1 MTATSSGRTVGGEEQ
16 QKARAVRGLGNPMG
30 RGPTASDREGRSA
43 AAAAGG
49 VRVFEG
55 EPRLLE
61 VALVVQGDAVQVLG
75 AESVHEA
82 AYAGALDHDVVVGG
96 LVFDAEAVFEAGAPA
111 RQHADPQPGGLRG
124 HLLLRHEFAHLDRRL
139 VGQRQGDGSRTLCR
153 RHCDPPVTCEL
164 RKSRRPC
171 QLSLREARALM
182 RLTLADW
189 LVVALYFLFNIGV
202 GLYYKRRAGKSTAEY
217 FLSGRNVPWWLA
229 GTSMVATTFAAD
241 TPLVVTGLVAQN
253 GIAGNWLWWNL
264 LASGM
269 LSVFFYARLWRRSGV
284 MTDIEFAEI
293 RYAGPPAAFLRGFRA
308 LYLGLLMNCII
319 LGWVNLAMAKIL
331 ELVFGISKGE
341 ALWIVVGLIV
351 LPSAISTLSG
361 LWGVLVTDLFQFV
374 IKMGMVIVL
383 AVVAVQ
389 AVGGIEA
396 MKAKLALIDQA
407 RAASGSRGSVLSF
420 VPDVGSAWVP
430 FLTFFVYIGVNW
442 WATWYPGAEPGGGGY
457 VAQRMLSAKD
467 ERHSLLATLWFNIA
481 HYAVRPWPWI
491 LVALASLILF
501 PGLPDPE
508 TGYIRVMIDYLPSSL
523 RGLMIAAFAA
533 AFMSTIATQLNW
545 GASYLVNDF
554 YRRFVRREAGEPHYV
569 LASRLAT
576 ALLTVISAAVAFRI
590 ESIGGAWKLLIIT
603 GAGTGAVLLLRWYWW
618 RINAW
623 SEVSAM
629 IAAFVVS
636 VLLQTVWGLD
646 SDRPLDFAH
655 IVLITVAVTTV
666 VWLAVT
672 FLTRPESES
681 TLVAFYRRTRPS
693 RTGWGPV
700 AARAPDVQASSDG
713 LANLLDW
720 VAGCVLVYGAL
731 FGVGKLLLHETLP
744 GLLLLALSG
753 LAGGVIYRDLS
764 RRGWSTVVE

>member
-1 MTATSSGRTVGGEEQ
+1 MTATSSGRTGGEEQ
-16 QKARAVRGLGNPMG
+16 QKARAMRGLVNPMG

-82 AYAGALDHDVVVGG
+82 SHAGALDHDVVVGG
-96 LVFDAEAVFEAGAPA
+96 LVFDAEAVFEARAPA
-111 RQHADPQPGGLRG
+111 RQHADAQSSDLGGP
-124 HLLLRHEFAHLDRRL
+124 LLLRHELADLDRRL
-139 VGQRQGDGSRTLCR
+139 VGHGQGDGSGTLRR

-189 LVVALYFLFNIGV
+189 LVVALYFLFNIAV
-202 GLYYKRRAGKSTAEY
+202 GLYYKRRAGRSTAEY

-253 GIAGNWLWWNL
+253 GVAGNWLWWNL

-269 LSVFFYARLWRRSGV
+269 LTVFFYARLWRRSGV

-351 LPSAISTLSG
+351 LTSAISTLSG

-383 AVVAVQ
+383 AVVAVPA
-389 AVGGIEA
+389 AVGIEA
-396 MKAKLALIDQA
+396 I
-407 RAASGSRGSVLSF
+407 
-420 VPDVGSAWVP
+420 
-430 FLTFFVYIGVNW
+430 
-442 WATWYPGAEPGGGGY
+442 GGGRDLVVHTRAG
-457 VAQRMLSAKD
+457 AGGRGG
-467 ERHSLLATLWFNIA
+467 
-481 HYAVRPWPWI
+481 RP
-491 LVALASLILF
+491 
-501 PGLPDPE
+501 
-508 TGYIRVMIDYLPSSL
+508 RSL
-523 RGLMIAAFAA
+523 R
-533 AFMSTIATQLNW
+533 
-545 GASYLVNDF
+545 
-554 YRRFVRREAGEPHYV
+554 
-569 LASRLAT
+569 RL
-576 ALLTVISAAVAFRI
+576 
-590 ESIGGAWKLLIIT
+590 
-603 GAGTGAVLLLRWYWW
+603 
-618 RINAW
+618 
-623 SEVSAM
+623 
-629 IAAFVVS
+629 
-636 VLLQTVWGLD
+636 
-646 SDRPLDFAH
+646 
-655 IVLITVAVTTV
+655 
-666 VWLAVT
+666 
-672 FLTRPESES
+672 
-681 TLVAFYRRTRPS
+681 
-693 RTGWGPV
+693 
-700 AARAPDVQASSDG
+700 
-713 LANLLDW
+713 
-720 VAGCVLVYGAL
+720 
-731 FGVGKLLLHETLP
+731 
-744 GLLLLALSG
+744 
-753 LAGGVIYRDLS
+753 
-764 RRGWSTVVE
+764 

>member
-1 MTATSSGRTVGGEEQ
+1 MTATSSGRTGGGEQ
-16 QKARAVRGLGNPMG
+16 QKARAVRGLVHPMG
-30 RGPTASDREGRSA
+30 GGPTASDREGRSA

-55 EPRLLE
+55 EPGLLE
-61 VALVVQGDAVQVLG
+61 VALVVQGDAVQVLR
-75 AESVHEA
+75 AEPVDEA
-82 AYAGALDHDVVVGG
+82 AHAGALDHDVVVGW
-96 LVFDAEAVFEAGAPA
+96 LVFDAEAVLEARAPA
-111 RQHADPQPGGLRG
+111 REH
-124 HLLLRHEFAHLDRRL
+124 
-139 VGQRQGDGSRTLCR
+139 
-153 RHCDPPVTCEL
+153 
-164 RKSRRPC
+164 
-171 QLSLREARALM
+171 
-182 RLTLADW
+182 
-189 LVVALYFLFNIGV
+189 
-202 GLYYKRRAGKSTAEY
+202 
-217 FLSGRNVPWWLA
+217 
-229 GTSMVATTFAAD
+229 AD

-253 GIAGNWLWWNL
+253 GVAGNWLWWNL

-269 LSVFFYARLWRRSGV
+269 LTVFFYARLWRRSGV

-351 LPSAISTLSG
+351 LTSAISTLSG

-396 MKAKLALIDQA
+396 MKAKLALIDEA
-407 RAASGSRGSVLSF
+407 RAASGSRGSGLSF
-420 VPDVGSAWVP
+420 VPDVGSAWMP

-491 LVALASLILF
+491 LAALASLILF
-501 PGLPDPE
+501 PGLKDPE

-569 LASRLAT
+569 MASRLAT

-636 VLLQTVWGLD
+636 VLLQTVGGLD

-693 RTGWGPV
+693 RTGWAPV
-700 AARAPDVQASSDG
+700 AARAPDVQPSSDG

-744 GLLLLALSG
+744 GLLLLVLSG

-764 RRGWSTVVE
+764 RLGWRKVWV